1 MTTERE
7 GRGAWRTHEVPTFTQ
22 AEDTWLFGLTAKQ
35 LLGVVIAVV
44 LGWVVFQFAPLWFL
58 PFFVRIGVGAVV
70 GVLVAG
76 FVAIRPGGRS
86 MFGIVSEYFGF
97 RFGARYHVSEVRDLI
112 RRRPMEQFRRRR
124 RRRGRHIRVP
134 VPLPGR
140 TISLEVRLPFGSD
153 GGGSSSAALLLLAMT
168 GAMMAGCSADRAE
181 AQVADDYRGRRVY
194 LQSVVVKL
202 SGSRNDGAGA
212 ATIRLK
218 AAAPLKEAGPRVNET
233 LQSVIELDSH
243 RTRVLPAWTFV
254 GSAGPI
260 APLQALEIEEEFVF
274 ENVYIGDR
282 GSIRPYC
289 DIATREGYYINRQSP
304 PRISYRAH
312 SEHCR
317 IRAQGTDAVPIEGL
331 SARDA
336 ISKPVLSVNWQDRR
350 RNQGALSIGD
360 GMLPYPKVRVISV
373 TPVEDMND
381 GDALLLDRFE
391 ICNGNDVEIMSIGIQ
406 SERPADPGDEDY
418 FGGETG
424 QRIAGEVRTCPLVA
438 PENVRVILEEM
449 AVFAQGNSDF
459 EIRVNPVVSTL
470 QPQDI
475 VNRATLFVLDKEGN
489 TDLAMVDVL
498 RPEDDGFDP
507 LKPNIVKFN
516 VAPPALEDKRNS
528 TDPDSAIIQL
538 RLDLEHRVT
547 VKRPVYQPIQYYPE
561 FGNTHIYQ
569 CRCSASGGT

>member
-1 MTTERE
+1 MTTERSD
-7 GRGAWRTHEVPTFTQ
+7 GGGWRTHEVPTFTQ

-44 LGWVVFQFAPLWFL
+44 LGWVVFQFVPLWFL
-58 PFFVRIGVGAVV
+58 PFLVRLGVGAVV
-70 GVLVAG
+70 GVLVAC

-97 RFGARYHVSEVRDLI
+97 RFGSRYHVSEVRDLI
-112 RRRPMEQFRRRR
+112 RRRPMERSQRRS
-124 RRRGRHIRVP
+124 RRRGRRLQMT
-134 VPLPGR
+134 VPLSGR
-140 TISLEVRLPFGSD
+140 KISLEVRLPFGPI
-153 GGGSSSAALLLLAMT
+153 GGGSSAAVILLIVLAGSAMV
-168 GAMMAGCSADRAE
+168 GCGSDPAE

-233 LQSVIELDSH
+233 LQSVIELESH
-243 RTRVLPAWTFV
+243 RTRVQPGWTFV
-254 GSAGPI
+254 GSVGPI
-260 APLQALEIEEEFVF
+260 APLQALETEEEFFF

-282 GSIRPYC
+282 GGIRPYC

-304 PRISYRAH
+304 PRISYRVH

-317 IRAQGTDAVPIEGL
+317 IRAQGTTSVPIEGL
-331 SARDA
+331 LARDA
-336 ISKPVLSVNWQDRR
+336 ISKPVLSVNWQDRK
-350 RNQGALSIGD
+350 RNQGALSIGE

-391 ICNGNDVEIMSIGIQ
+391 ICNGNDVEIMSLGIQ
-406 SERPADPGDEDY
+406 SERPDDPGSDDY
-418 FGGETG
+418 FDGASG

-449 AVFAQGNSDF
+449 AVFAQGDADF
-459 EIRVNPVVSTL
+459 EIRVRPVVSTI

-475 VNRATLFVLDKEGN
+475 VNRATLFVLDSNGVEGPEFR
-489 TDLAMVDVL
+489 VL

-516 VAPPALEDKRNS
+516 VVPPTLEDKRNS
-528 TDPDSAIIQL
+528 TDPDSSIIQL

-547 VKRPVYQPIQYYPE
+547 VKPE
-561 FGNTHIYQ
+561 STEE
-569 CRCSASGGT
+569 